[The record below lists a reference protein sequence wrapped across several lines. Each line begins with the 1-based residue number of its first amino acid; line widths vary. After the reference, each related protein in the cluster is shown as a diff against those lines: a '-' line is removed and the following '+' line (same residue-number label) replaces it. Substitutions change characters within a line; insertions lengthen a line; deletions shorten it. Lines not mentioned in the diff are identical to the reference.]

1 MKRRWQVM
9 TSRNCSS
16 KGMLRDSTRRS
27 LWAFVLSGVGFFLS
41 MLLPVL
47 MTMQHALEQRAI
59 ELQSLEQIYVERHWK
74 IALEQVAEF
83 IGGYNPFI
91 KITFIVMAVS
101 CGVAL
106 FAYLHARQ
114 KVDFYHSLPVTR
126 TKLFFNNFATG
137 VVCTLTGY
145 LVMYGITLACVYAMG
160 FGAAVNWG
168 EIGGAVISNV
178 ILFLLLYALSVLT
191 TVLCGN
197 TVITLLLLVW
207 VHLSPALVRLL
218 FSGLC
223 GKFLDTFVE
232 TGAMNGLGYASPVV
246 HYFLLDG
253 MTYHDMLISVGTGEK
268 VSALPLLAGY
278 LLAAVLVTAL
288 ACWLFRIRKSERSGM
303 ALAFEPLK
311 LPVKVYMCLTAGAAF
326 GMLFELIAGDF
337 WFWPGLVIG
346 TVLFHWIVEIIY
358 AMDFHAIFRK
368 PVQLAAILAV
378 LACGI
383 LLLKFDVFGYDRW
396 MPAREELTG
405 VDLDSSHTS
414 EVLTDAANID
424 AVYRLAEIAR
434 QTDSERGETATAFR
448 SYLFTFERGSR
459 TTLRR
464 YMLPDTGETAELLNT
479 IYHSEEYRQ
488 KRWPLFRYETG
499 ETKNG
504 TPLLEFYTAA
514 GGYNRVNELRDAAQI
529 EQIVQTLREEAL
541 THAQDSTIVMRIEL
555 NHEHEDRGYQFEGN
569 VYVTEQD
576 VKTLALI
583 EQFTGVRPQPLT
595 ADMPGMTQITY
606 YKQLDA
612 DNGEWVTVE
621 VTNKADVEALLKDAQ
636 PYDLLDAGVYEM
648 LESNGILI
656 AEEQTEGINV
666 SVVTSDG
673 EERGL
678 YYPQGKYPAAVVQKY
693 RPEGTAPA
701 ATDGTVFAEA
711 AA

>member
-1 MKRRWQVM
+1 M

-41 MLLPVL
+41 MLLPAL

-74 IALEQVAEF
+74 IALEQVAEL

-311 LPVKVYMCLTAGAAF
+311 LPVKVYMCLTAGTAF

-358 AMDFHAIFRK
+358 AMDFHAIFHK

-378 LACGI
+378 LVCGI
-383 LLLKFDVFGYDRW
+383 LLLKFDVFGYDSW
-396 MPAREELTG
+396 MPERDELTG
-405 VDLDSSHTS
+405 VDLDSVHAS
-414 EVLTDAANID
+414 ELLTDEANID
-424 AVYRLAEIAR
+424 AVYRLAEIAQ
-434 QTDSERGETATAFR
+434 QTNPENVEGGTWFR
-448 SYLFTFERGSR
+448 SFNFVFERGSR
-459 TTLRR
+459 ITMRR
-464 YMLPDTGETAELLNT
+464 YMLSDTEETAELIGS
-479 IYHSEEYRQ
+479 IYRSEEYKQ
-488 KRWPLFRYETG
+488 KRWPLFRYETD

-504 TPLLEFYTAA
+504 APKLEFYTNAS
-514 GGYNRVNELRDAAQI
+514 GYNCVYELWDTAQI
-529 EQIVQTLREEAL
+529 EQIVQTLREESL
-541 THAQDSTIVMRIEL
+541 TRAEDSRVVMRLEMRYGRA
-555 NHEHEDRGYQFEGN
+555 DSSSSYEGN
-569 VYVTEQD
+569 AYVTDQD

-595 ADMPGMTQITY
+595 ADMVKTTHIEY
-606 YKQLDA
+606 FKQLDE

-621 VTNKADVEALLKDAQ
+621 VTDKADVEALLKDAVSR
-636 PYDLLDAGVYEM
+636 DMLD
-648 LESNGILI
+648 NGRMPENSGLYF
-656 AEEQTEGINV
+656 AEEQAENKEV
-666 SVVTSDG
+666 YVQTSDG
-673 EERGL
+673 GLWEL
-678 YYPQGKYPAAVVQKY
+678 YYPQGKYPTAVVEKY
-693 RPEGTAPA
+693 RPEGTASDKTA
-701 ATDGTVFAEA
+701 GGAFTEA

>member
-41 MLLPVL
+41 MLLPAL

-74 IALEQVAEF
+74 IALEQVAEL

-106 FAYLHARQ
+106 FAYLHSRQ

-137 VVCTLTGY
+137 AVCTLTGY

-218 FSGLC
+218 FIGLC

-232 TGAMNGLGYASPVV
+232 TGTMNGLGYASPVV

-326 GMLFELIAGDF
+326 GLLFELIAGDF

-405 VDLDSSHTS
+405 VTLDS
-414 EVLTDAANID
+414 VNADALLTDAANID

-434 QTDSERGETATAFR
+434 QTDSESGETAMSFR
-448 SYLFTFERGSR
+448 SCLFTFERGSR
-459 TTLRR
+459 ITMRR
-464 YMLPDTGETAELLNT
+464 YMLPETGETAELLNT
-479 IYHSEEYRQ
+479 IYRSEEYRQ
-488 KRWPLFRYETG
+488 KHWPLFRYETG

-504 TPLLEFYTAA
+504 APLLEFYTAA
-514 GGYNRVNELRDAAQI
+514 GGYNRVNELRDAAKI

-541 THAQDSTIVMRIEL
+541 TRAKDSTIVMRIEL

-595 ADMPGMTQITY
+595 ADMLGKTRIEY
-606 YKQLDA
+606 FKQLDE

-621 VTNKADVEALLKDAQ
+621 VTDKADVEALLKDAQ
-636 PYDLLDAGVYEM
+636 PRDMLDTGVYET
-648 LESNGILI
+648 LESNGIFI
-656 AEEQTEGINV
+656 AEEQTEGADV
-666 SVVTSDG
+666 FVVTSDG
-673 EERGL
+673 EERGV
-678 YYPQGKYPAAVVQKY
+678 YYSQGKYPAAVVEKY

-701 ATDGTVFAEA
+701 ETDGTVFAEA